1 MKLQLHRP
9 ICFFDLETTGT
20 QIANDRIVEI
30 AILKVYPN
38 GDEES
43 RTWKVNPEMP
53 IPAVTTAIHGIS
65 NDDVKDAPTFKELAP
80 KVMEMIKDCDLA
92 GYNSMKFDIPL
103 LAEEF
108 LRVGQDIDMSK
119 FRSVDVQNIF
129 HKLEQRTLV
138 AAYKFYC
145 GKELVNAHSADADTR
160 ATYEVLMG
168 QLDHYDELENDIKF
182 LSDFSQRKN
191 APADLAGFVVFNDD
205 QKEVFSFGK
214 YRGRLVEEILDENP
228 GYFAWL
234 QDADF
239 PLYTKQT
246 ITRIKLR
253 KFGK

>member
-1 MKLQLHRP
+1 MKLELHRP

-20 QIANDRIVEI
+20 QIARDRIVEI
-30 AILKVYPN
+30 AILKIFPN

-65 NDDVKDAPTFKELAP
+65 NDDVKDSPTFKELAP

-92 GYNSMKFDIPL
+92 GYNSMRFDIPL

-108 LRVGQDIDMSK
+108 LRVDVDIDMSK

-145 GKELVNAHSADADTR
+145 GKDLTNAHSADADTR
-160 ATYEVLMG
+160 ATYEVLLG
-168 QLDHYDELENDIKF
+168 QLERYDELENDIKF
-182 LSDFSQRKN
+182 LSDFSKRKN
-191 APADLAGFVVFNDD
+191 APADLAGFLVFNDKG
-205 QKEVFSFGK
+205 QEMFGFGK
-214 YRGRLVEEILDENP
+214 YKGRLIEEVLDENP

-239 PLYTKQT
+239 PRYTKQT